1 MSTIDPQASPAG
13 QQDASS
19 PLLPCPCRDESTP
32 LVIRPEWIPLDEVA
46 QTWADFSLCA
56 SHAHALQA
64 VGTAFLALSFE
75 MSAHTHYAHAYH
87 GLWKIAPSMV
97 AQNLGEAITDVR
109 EACQQWASAVLWLER
124 FANEEC
130 QDEGILTI
138 IRALFGDIR
147 VQQHRLWLLL
157 LRLQEE
163 QRSIRGEPLFVHLGH
178 LSSSRA
184 TAVEEGR
191 ASS

>member
-1 MSTIDPQASPAG
+1 MNTNDPQV
-13 QQDASS
+13 SS
-19 PLLPCPCRDESTP
+19 FQPDPSSFPIITTCGSEFTP
-32 LVIRPEWIPLDEVA
+32 FLIRPEWVPLDEVA
-46 QTWADFSLCA
+46 QTWAEFAPCA
-56 SHAHALQA
+56 FHAHALQA
-64 VGTAFLALSFE
+64 VGAAFLALSFE

-163 QRSIRGEPLFVHLGH
+163 QRSIQGEPLFVHLGH
-178 LSSSRA
+178 LSSSLA
-184 TAVEEGR
+184 TAGEEGR